1 MVTIMEKS
9 GYQYNHNDEAPW
21 MSVTHF
27 MAICLQVEIFLVL
40 SKVMDKPTFLS
51 ITEQLRSL
59 QKVTLDN
66 LKTLLSTVFT
76 QTTYFPITT
85 VDNVKTIHQRSLT
98 WRPRF
103 SFFTPFLQKQLN
115 PFKIL
120 KGFQIKQTEK
130 GKWKCDA
137 PNLYGKYV
145 KGLTWIV
152 SKGQKQNM
160 HIHNYRNWE
169 KVHAVT
175 EIKTPFL
182 APVFIKS
189 WCIQRLRVLVKKYI
203 VNFFF
208 NAKG

>member
-27 MAICLQVEIFLVL
+27 MAICLQIEIFLVL
-40 SKVMDKPTFLS
+40 SKVMDKSTFLS

-103 SFFTPFLQKQLN
+103 SFFTPFLHNQLN

-120 KGFQIKQTEK
+120 KGFQMKQTKK

-137 PNLYGKYV
+137 PNLYRYG
-145 KGLTWIV
+145 
-152 SKGQKQNM
+152 N
-160 HIHNYRNWE
+160 
-169 KVHAVT
+169 
-175 EIKTPFL
+175 
-182 APVFIKS
+182 
-189 WCIQRLRVLVKKYI
+189 
-203 VNFFF
+203 
-208 NAKG
+208 